1 MEKNL
6 LRTAILNKLL
16 NAKYFELIE
25 VLVKQGHSREKAID
39 MASNI
44 TLKTASILESEF
56 KEGYINDSAF

>member
-6 LRTAILNKLL
+6 LKTAILNRLL

-44 TLKTASILESEF
+44 TLKTASILADDF
-56 KEGYINDSAF
+56 KEGVINESSF